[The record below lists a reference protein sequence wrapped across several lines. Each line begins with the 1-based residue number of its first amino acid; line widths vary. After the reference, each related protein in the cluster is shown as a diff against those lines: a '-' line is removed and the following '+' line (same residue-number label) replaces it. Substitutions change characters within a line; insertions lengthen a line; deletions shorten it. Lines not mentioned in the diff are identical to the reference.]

1 MKYHIVVGDEA
12 AKPLLEA
19 LFSNEEEE
27 PATVLVLKDL
37 LHIGPLQKEDGKSF
51 STTRT
56 AFWESVIASEKN
68 KPEVDDLER
77 ILNLGNQLNQFPNR
91 QVWFWLA
98 PWPADMTAYYW
109 LLSYFQKY
117 REQFYVVN
125 VGGLPFIDEERKM
138 FYPKNI

>member
-1 MKYHIVVGDEA
+1 
-12 AKPLLEA
+12 
-19 LFSNEEEE
+19 
-27 PATVLVLKDL
+27 
-37 LHIGPLQKEDGKSF
+37 
-51 STTRT
+51 
-56 AFWESVIASEKN
+56 
-68 KPEVDDLER
+68 
-77 ILNLGNQLNQFPNR
+77 

-138 FYPKNI
+138 FYPKNISEIPAKEVVKALKLARQITPSEMEVDTEEWERLKNENAGIRVYEGGKKL